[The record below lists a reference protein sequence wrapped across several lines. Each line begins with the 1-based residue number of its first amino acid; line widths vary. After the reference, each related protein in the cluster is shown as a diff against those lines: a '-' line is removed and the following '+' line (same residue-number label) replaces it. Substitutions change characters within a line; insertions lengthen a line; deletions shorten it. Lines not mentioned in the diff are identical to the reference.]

1 MPPKKGKKGK
11 AADDWENELGESI
24 APANGDAAPPAEG
37 GDDAAAGEEE
47 DAPTGLMAMMRKNR
61 EKRKKKGL
69 SEDFVDPD
77 ANKPS
82 EPIEDLTAK
91 APIEATADDEFAL
104 PEKKG
109 KGGKGGKQQPAK
121 AAANADDVGE
131 DGRMLTKA
139 EKEKLKK
146 EREKQRKKEQVSR
159 SSACLCRLNALST
172 HTFSNPGCVEE
183 EDCSRPQG

>member
-11 AADDWENELGESI
+11 AADDWEEELGESI
-24 APANGDAAPPAEG
+24 TPVNGDAAPPAEG
-37 GDDAAAGEEE
+37 DDAAAAEEE

-82 EPIEDLTAK
+82 EPVEDLIVK

-109 KGGKGGKQQPAK
+109 KGGKGGKQQAAK
-121 AAANADDVGE
+121 AAPNPDDVGE

-146 EREKQRKKEQVSR
+146 EREKQRKKEQVRRR
-159 SSACLCRLNALST
+159 SATCLCAS
-172 HTFSNPGCVEE
+172 
-183 EDCSRPQG
+183 